1 MVHNL
6 LELRGL
12 TDLARD
18 VRDGLTRPGQ
28 KELPSKYFYDD
39 VGSALFEA
47 ICVLPEYGLTR
58 ADARLLRETADAIV
72 QRLPVPTIVAEL
84 GSGSGKKTRFVLEA
98 LALRQ
103 PVYYHPIDISGAALA
118 QSERELGVID
128 NVSILGFEAEYLDG
142 LAAVAQRREPG
153 QKLLVLFLGS
163 TIGNFDRP
171 AGEAFLRRVREAL
184 RPGDR
189 LLLSTDLVKPE
200 AQLLAAYDDQAGV
213 TAAFNK
219 NLLHRINRELDA
231 TFDLKRWRHR
241 AVWNSVDR
249 RVEMHLQSMEEQTVQ
264 IRKARLAVRFKEGET
279 IWTESS
285 HKYTVDEVA
294 ALATRTGFDCE
305 AQWTDHE
312 WPFAQSLLVVR

>member
-1 MVHNL
+1 MVHTL
-6 LELRGL
+6 LELGAL
-12 TDLARD
+12 SDLARD
-18 VRDGLTRPGQ
+18 VRAGLTKPGQ

-58 ADARLLRETADAIV
+58 ADARLLRESADEIV
-72 QRLPVPTIVAEL
+72 ARLSPPTIVAEL

-103 PVYYHPIDISGAALA
+103 PVLYHPIDISGAALA
-118 QSERELGVID
+118 QSERELGLID
-128 NVSILGFEAEYLDG
+128 RVSILGFEAEYLDG

-171 AGEAFLRRVREAL
+171 AGEAFLARVRREL
-184 RPGDR
+184 LPGDR

-200 AQLLAAYDDQAGV
+200 PVLIAAYDDASGV

-219 NLLHRINRELDA
+219 NLLQRINRELDA

-249 RVEMHLQSMEEQTVQ
+249 RVEMHLQSMEEQTVHM
-264 IRKARLAVRFKEGET
+264 RKARLAVRFKEGET

-285 HKYTVDEVA
+285 HKYAVAEVA
-294 ALATRTGFDCE
+294 ALAMRSGYACE
-305 AQWTDHE
+305 VQWVDHE

>member
-1 MVHNL
+1 MVHTL
-6 LELRGL
+6 LELRAL
-12 TDLARD
+12 QDFARD
-18 VRDGLTRPGQ
+18 VREGLLKPGQ

-58 ADARLLRETADAIV
+58 ADARLLRDTADMVVA
-72 QRLPVPTIVAEL
+72 RLDAPTIVAEL

-103 PVYYHPIDISGAALA
+103 PVVYHPIDISGAALA
-118 QSERELGVID
+118 QSERELGLID
-128 NVSILGFEAEYLDG
+128 RVSILGFEAEYLDG

-171 AGEAFLRRVREAL
+171 AGESFLARVREAM

-200 AQLLAAYDDQAGV
+200 PVLIAAYDDEAGV

-219 NLLHRINRELDA
+219 NLLHRINRELGA
-231 TFDLKRWRHR
+231 TFDLRRWRHR

-249 RVEMHLQSMEEQTVQ
+249 RVEMHLQSMEDQVVQ
-264 IRKARLAVRFKEGET
+264 VPRAKLSVRFREGET

-285 HKYTVDEVA
+285 HKYTPSEVA
-294 ALATRTGFDCE
+294 ELAARTGYACE
-305 AQWTDHE
+305 AQWIDRE

>member
-1 MVHNL
+1 MVRTL
-6 LELRGL
+6 LELKAL
-12 TDLARD
+12 SDLAQD
-18 VRDGLTRPGQ
+18 VRAGLTRPGQ

-47 ICVLPEYGLTR
+47 ICLLPEYGLTR
-58 ADARLLRETADAIV
+58 ADERLLRETADAIV
-72 QRLPVPTIVAEL
+72 ARLATPTIVAEL
-84 GSGSGKKTRFVLEA
+84 GSGSGKKTRYVLEA

-103 PVYYHPIDISGAALA
+103 PVHYFPIDISGAALA
-118 QSERELGVID
+118 QSERELGVIER
-128 NVSILGFEAEYLDG
+128 VSILGFEAEYLDG
-142 LAAVAQRREPG
+142 LAAVAKHREAG

-171 AGEAFLRRVREAL
+171 AGEAFLRRVRETI

-200 AQLLAAYDDQAGV
+200 AVLIAAYDDAAGV

-219 NLLHRINRELDA
+219 NLLQRINRELDG

-241 AVWNSVDR
+241 AVWNETER
-249 RVEMHLQSMEEQTVQ
+249 RIEMHLQSMEDQTVHL
-264 IRKARLAVRFKEGET
+264 RKARLSVRFKEGET

-285 HKYTVDEVA
+285 HKYTTQEVIE
-294 ALATRTGFDCE
+294 LAGRTGFDCE
-305 AQWTDHE
+305 AQWTDQE

>member
-1 MVHNL
+1 MVHTL
-6 LELRGL
+6 LELKAL
-12 TDLARD
+12 DDLAQD
-18 VRDGLTRPGQ
+18 VRAGLTRPGQ

-58 ADARLLRETADAIV
+58 ADARLLRETADMVVA
-72 QRLPVPTIVAEL
+72 RLATPTIVAEL

-103 PVYYHPIDISGAALA
+103 PVLYHPIDISGAALA
-118 QSERELGVID
+118 QSEKELGLID
-128 NVSILGFEAEYLDG
+128 RVSILGFEAEYLDG
-142 LAAVAQRREPG
+142 LAAVAKRREPG

-184 RPGDR
+184 RPDDR

-200 AQLLAAYDDQAGV
+200 PVLLAAYDDPAGV
-213 TAAFNK
+213 TSAFNK

-241 AVWNSVDR
+241 AVWNSVER
-249 RVEMHLQSMEEQTVQ
+249 RVEMHLQSMAEQTVQ
-264 IRKARLAVRFKEGET
+264 IRRARLAVRFKEGET

-285 HKYTVDEVA
+285 HKYTTEEVVE
-294 ALATRTGFDCE
+294 LAERTGYACE
-305 AQWTDHE
+305 AQWTDRE

>member
-1 MVHNL
+1 MVHTL
-6 LELRGL
+6 LELGTL
-12 TDLARD
+12 SDLARD
-18 VRDGLTRPGQ
+18 VRAGLSKPKQ

-58 ADARLLRETADAIV
+58 ADARLLRESADQVVA
-72 QRLPVPTIVAEL
+72 RLPAGTIVAEL

-103 PVYYHPIDISGAALA
+103 PVLYHPIDISGAALA
-118 QSERELGVID
+118 QSEKELGLID
-128 NVSILGFEAEYLDG
+128 RVSIVGFEAEYLDG
-142 LAAVAQRREPG
+142 LAAVAKRREPG
-153 QKLLVLFLGS
+153 QRLLVLFLGS

-184 RPGDR
+184 EPGDR

-200 AQLLAAYDDQAGV
+200 PVLVAAYDDQAGV

-219 NLLHRINRELDA
+219 NLLARINRELDA

-249 RVEMHLQSMEEQTVQ
+249 RVEMHLQSMEEQTVHV
-264 IRKARLAVRFKEGET
+264 RKARFAVRFKEGET

-285 HKYTVDEVA
+285 HKYTAPEVF
-294 ALATRTGFDCE
+294 ALADRAGYTCE
-305 AQWTDHE
+305 AQWVDAE
-312 WPFAQSLLVVR
+312 WPFAQSLIVVR